1 MSQALAVA
9 DPEQQPIN
17 LISQFLGNLGFPAFI
32 ITTLFPNLFG
42 KVSKYPRAARIFT
55 IPLVLWLAS
64 NFLANKLVQMWRK
77 IMSNAMSSVTITS
90 DDFYLYT
97 AFKSWLSKQK
107 LMMLEKAITAQSVFY
122 LRNKGQDG
130 RTIEKE
136 LANNKSIVFD
146 PQNKFQL
153 FRHQG
158 RFFLLTMDTK
168 QMIHTSMD
176 RTEMKIWCLGLT
188 PQPIENMLL
197 EIYDASRTSD
207 SRTLTTIMT
216 PHGGRQW
223 NRRCIKPAR
232 PLSSVYL
239 EPDEKSQLIED
250 MKEYLAPTTAKWYQ
264 DRGIPYRRG
273 YLFHGSPGTG
283 KTSLAVALAGH
294 FRLDVYIVSL
304 LDLEVSDSALLSLF
318 QAVRSGVLVLLE
330 DVDSAGLGREVAE
343 ETSVPNTST
352 STLAKVN
359 TTIAERKRA
368 KLQSS
373 RITLSGLLNAID
385 GAGAPEGHILV
396 MTTNAPDALDE
407 ALVRPGRIDVSLEF
421 RKAGRVQVRDIFA
434 NMYRP
439 TPNFE
444 ENKASKTGT
453 EQNETQAEIEE
464 RERRESKEK
473 QEGEELERL
482 AEKFA
487 ESVPEG
493 IFTPAQLQDY
503 ILLRKD
509 QPQRAVDEIADW
521 VNKESKAT
529 SVQTNQ
535 AVEDKKKERKIK
547 KKQKKAVVQVDGD
560 STKNKTRD
568 DAGVKKEAVTN
579 EDNAKPTH
587 KPQGEVKADDIEQ
600 PEQSKHEETKQQ
612 ESKVDINVS
621 TSPSEPGSPSPA
633 SQSGSENEK
642 GSEEGDTPASSV
654 GSDEETEPEATT
666 PKEAPVVGESGD
678 VGGGKSKKEVLKEH
692 EARKAAVLDA
702 KTGLS

>member
-1 MSQALAVA
+1 MRPKVKMSQALAVS
-9 DPEQQPIN
+9 EGQQQPD
-17 LISQFLGNLGFPAFI
+17 LLSQYLGNLGLPAFI
-32 ITTLFPNLFG
+32 VTTLFPSIFG
-42 KVSKYPRAARIFT
+42 KVSKYPRAARILT

-64 NFLANKLVQMWRK
+64 NFVISKLLALWRN

-107 LMMLEKAITAQSVFY
+107 LIMLEKAITAQSIFY

-176 RTEMKIWCLGLT
+176 RTEMKIWCLGLS

-197 EIYDASRTSD
+197 EVYDSSRSQD

-216 PHGGRQW
+216 PYGGRQW

-232 PLSSVYL
+232 PISSVYM
-239 EPDEKSQLIED
+239 EPEEKSKLIDD

-273 YLFHGSPGTG
+273 YLFHGAPGCG
-283 KTSLAVALAGH
+283 KTSLAVSLAGH
-294 FRLDVYIVSL
+294 FKLDVYIVSL
-304 LDLEVSDSALLSLF
+304 LDLEISDSALLQLF

-330 DVDSAGLGREVAE
+330 DVDSAGLGREVADDGN
-343 ETSVPNTST
+343 VPNTST

-359 TTIAERKRA
+359 VTIAEKKRA
-368 KLQSS
+368 KLQTS

-396 MTTNAPDALDE
+396 MTTNTPGALDE
-407 ALVRPGRIDVSLEF
+407 ALVRPGRIDVKVEF
-421 RKAGRVQVRDIFA
+421 SKASRVQVRDIFA

-439 TPNFE
+439 GPSFE
-444 ENKASKTGT
+444 KKEDKKGGAIET
-453 EQNETQAEIEE
+453 ETEKDARLQQEA
-464 RERRESKEK
+464 KEK
-473 QEGEELERL
+473 EEEQELERL
-482 AEKFA
+482 AERFA
-487 ESVPEG
+487 DSVPEKR
-493 IFTPAQLQDY
+493 FSPAELQDY

-509 QPQRAVDEIADW
+509 QPQRAVDEIGQW
-521 VNKESKAT
+521 VAKSLNEPPVVGVK
-529 SVQTNQ
+529 N
-535 AVEDKKKERKIK
+535 VEKKEKKVK
-547 KKQKKAVVQVDGD
+547 KKQKKAVSAPAETAAKD
-560 STKNKTRD
+560 D
-568 DAGVKKEAVTN
+568 DATDVGTSQDRLSKYDGA
-579 EDNAKPTH
+579 
-587 KPQGEVKADDIEQ
+587 EQ
-600 PEQSKHEETKQQ
+600 IGQSEKGSFDEE
-612 ESKVDINVS
+612 ESKGSASV
-621 TSPSEPGSPSPA
+621 SPSEPRSPSPV
-633 SQSGSENEK
+633 SESGNDNEK
-642 GSEEGDTPASSV
+642 GSEKGDTPASSV
-654 GSDEETEPEATT
+654 DEEDDSDLDAADIT
-666 PKEAPVVGESGD
+666 VGGESKGQKVD
-678 VGGGKSKKEVLKEH
+678 KGSG
-692 EARKAAVLDA
+692 
-702 KTGLS
+702 

>member
-1 MSQALAVA
+1 MSQALAVS
-9 DPEQQPIN
+9 EGQQQPD
-17 LISQFLGNLGFPAFI
+17 LLSQYLGNLGLPAFI
-32 ITTLFPNLFG
+32 VTTLFPSIFG
-42 KVSKYPRAARIFT
+42 KVSKYPRAARILT

-64 NFLANKLVQMWRK
+64 NFVISKLLALWRN

-107 LMMLEKAITAQSVFY
+107 LIMLEKAITAQSIFY

-176 RTEMKIWCLGLT
+176 RTEMKIWCLGLS

-197 EIYDASRTSD
+197 EVYDSSRSQD

-216 PHGGRQW
+216 PYGGRQW

-232 PLSSVYL
+232 PISSVYM
-239 EPDEKSQLIED
+239 EPEEKSKLIDD

-273 YLFHGSPGTG
+273 YLFHGAPGCG
-283 KTSLAVALAGH
+283 KTSLAVSLAGH
-294 FRLDVYIVSL
+294 FKLDVYIVSL
-304 LDLEVSDSALLSLF
+304 LDLEISDSALLQLF

-330 DVDSAGLGREVAE
+330 DVDSAGLGREVADDGN
-343 ETSVPNTST
+343 VPNTST

-359 TTIAERKRA
+359 VTIAEKKRA
-368 KLQSS
+368 KLQTS

-396 MTTNAPDALDE
+396 MTTNTPGALDE
-407 ALVRPGRIDVSLEF
+407 ALVRPGRIDVKVEF
-421 RKAGRVQVRDIFA
+421 SKASRVQVRDIFA

-439 TPNFE
+439 GPSFE
-444 ENKASKTGT
+444 KKEDKKGGAIET
-453 EQNETQAEIEE
+453 ETEKDARLQQEA
-464 RERRESKEK
+464 KEK
-473 QEGEELERL
+473 EEEQELERL
-482 AEKFA
+482 AERFA
-487 ESVPEG
+487 DSVPEKR
-493 IFTPAQLQDY
+493 FSPAELQDY

-509 QPQRAVDEIADW
+509 QPQRAVDEIGQW
-521 VNKESKAT
+521 VAKSLNEPPVVGVK
-529 SVQTNQ
+529 N
-535 AVEDKKKERKIK
+535 VEKKEKKVK
-547 KKQKKAVVQVDGD
+547 KKQKKAVSAPAETAAKD
-560 STKNKTRD
+560 D
-568 DAGVKKEAVTN
+568 DATDVGTSQDRLSKYDGA
-579 EDNAKPTH
+579 
-587 KPQGEVKADDIEQ
+587 EQ
-600 PEQSKHEETKQQ
+600 IGQSEKGSFDEE
-612 ESKVDINVS
+612 ESKGSASV
-621 TSPSEPGSPSPA
+621 SPSEPRSPSPA
-633 SQSGSENEK
+633 SESGNDNEK
-642 GSEEGDTPASSV
+642 GSEKGDTPASSV
-654 GSDEETEPEATT
+654 DEEDDSDLDAADIT
-666 PKEAPVVGESGD
+666 VGGESKGQKVD
-678 VGGGKSKKEVLKEH
+678 KGSG
-692 EARKAAVLDA
+692 
-702 KTGLS
+702 